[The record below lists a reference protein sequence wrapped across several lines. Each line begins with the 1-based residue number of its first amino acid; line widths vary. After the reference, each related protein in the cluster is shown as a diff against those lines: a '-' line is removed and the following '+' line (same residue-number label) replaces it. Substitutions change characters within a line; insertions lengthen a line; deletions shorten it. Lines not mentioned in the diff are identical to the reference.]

1 MSNDP
6 RAALQAL
13 VSALEEHLAAASN
26 RRGEDDPAVDGAYL
40 AIADAF
46 DAYEEALYDAYDEV
60 TPLTV
65 FAEEDDDLD
74 EDDDSDDEDDEEED
88 DEELLEDNEMLDE
101 DLVDEEDYDDL
112 DEDADKASDT
122 DSGRDS
128 VRASG
133 RDADSARRTR

>member
-13 VSALEEHLAAASN
+13 VSAFEEHLVAASN
-26 RRGEDDPAVDGAYL
+26 RRSDDDPAVDGAYI

-65 FAEEDDDLD
+65 FAEDESDDDD
-74 EDDDSDDEDDEEED
+74 DDDDSDD

-101 DLVDEEDYDDL
+101 DLVDEEDYEDL
-112 DEDADKASDT
+112 DDT
-122 DSGRDS
+122 DG
-128 VRASG
+128 
-133 RDADSARRTR
+133 ARSTR

>member
-1 MSNDP
+1 MSHDP

-13 VSALEEHLAAASN
+13 VSAFEEHLAAASN
-26 RRGEDDPAVDGAYL
+26 RRSDDDPAVDGAYI

-65 FAEEDDDLD
+65 FAEE
-74 EDDDSDDEDDEEED
+74 EDDDSDEDEDDDE

-101 DLVDEEDYDDL
+101 DLVDEEDYEDL
-112 DEDADKASDT
+112 DDAD
-122 DSGRDS
+122 G
-128 VRASG
+128 
-133 RDADSARRTR
+133 ARSSR

>member
-13 VSALEEHLAAASN
+13 VSAFEEHLVAASN
-26 RRGEDDPAVDGAYL
+26 RRSDDDPAVDGAYI

-65 FAEEDDDLD
+65 FAEEDDS
-74 EDDDSDDEDDEEED
+74 DDDENDDEDDSDD

-101 DLVDEEDYDDL
+101 DLVDEEDYEDL
-112 DEDADKASDT
+112 DDT
-122 DSGRDS
+122 GE
-128 VRASG
+128 
-133 RDADSARRTR
+133 ARSTR

>member
-74 EDDDSDDEDDEEED
+74 EDDDSDDEDEEED

-112 DEDADKASDT
+112 DEDADAVKASD
-122 DSGRDS
+122 
-128 VRASG
+128 

>member
-6 RAALQAL
+6 RAALQTL
-13 VSALEEHLAAASN
+13 VSAFEEHLAAASN
-26 RRGEDDPAVDGAYL
+26 RRGDDDPAVDGAYI

-65 FAEEDDDLD
+65 FAEE
-74 EDDDSDDEDDEEED
+74 EDDDSDDEDEDDDEE

-101 DLVDEEDYDDL
+101 DLVDEGDYEDL
-112 DEDADKASDT
+112 DGADGA
-122 DSGRDS
+122 R
-128 VRASG
+128 
-133 RDADSARRTR
+133 SAR

>member
-1 MSNDP
+1 M
-6 RAALQAL
+6 
-13 VSALEEHLAAASN
+13 
-26 RRGEDDPAVDGAYL
+26 DGAYL

-74 EDDDSDDEDDEEED
+74 ED
-88 DEELLEDNEMLDE
+88 
-101 DLVDEEDYDDL
+101 
-112 DEDADKASDT
+112 ADKASDT
-122 DSGRDS
+122 GSGRDS

>member
-13 VSALEEHLAAASN
+13 VSAFEEHLVAASN
-26 RRGEDDPAVDGAYL
+26 RRSDDDPAVDGAYI

-65 FAEEDDDLD
+65 FAEEDDSDDESDDDESDDDED
-74 EDDDSDDEDDEEED
+74 EDDSED

-101 DLVDEEDYDDL
+101 DLVDEEDYEDL
-112 DEDADKASDT
+112 DDT
-122 DSGRDS
+122 DEAR
-128 VRASG
+128 
-133 RDADSARRTR
+133 SAR

>member
-1 MSNDP
+1 MSHDP

-13 VSALEEHLAAASN
+13 VSAFEEHLAAASN
-26 RRGEDDPAVDGAYL
+26 RRGDDDPAVDGAYI

-65 FAEEDDDLD
+65 FAEEEDDSD
-74 EDDDSDDEDDEEED
+74 EDDDEDDSDEDE

-101 DLVDEEDYDDL
+101 DLVDEEDYEDL
-112 DEDADKASDT
+112 DDAD
-122 DSGRDS
+122 G
-128 VRASG
+128 
-133 RDADSARRTR
+133 ARSTR

>member
-13 VSALEEHLAAASN
+13 VSAFEEHLVAASN
-26 RRGEDDPAVDGAYL
+26 RRSDDDPAVDGAYI

-65 FAEEDDDLD
+65 FAEEDD
-74 EDDDSDDEDDEEED
+74 SED

-101 DLVDEEDYDDL
+101 DLVDEEDYEDL
-112 DEDADKASDT
+112 DDADGA
-122 DSGRDS
+122 R
-128 VRASG
+128 
-133 RDADSARRTR
+133 SAR

>member
-13 VSALEEHLAAASN
+13 VSAFEEHLVAASN
-26 RRGEDDPAVDGAYL
+26 RRSDDDPAVDGAYI

-65 FAEEDDDLD
+65 FAEEDD
-74 EDDDSDDEDDEEED
+74 SDDEDDDEDDSED

-101 DLVDEEDYDDL
+101 DLVDEEDYEDL
-112 DEDADKASDT
+112 DDT
-122 DSGRDS
+122 DEAR
-128 VRASG
+128 
-133 RDADSARRTR
+133 SAR